1 MAKVRDHYLSL
12 RTPEITGH
20 RAWSL
25 PAHTGSPSLRV
36 SFDQL
41 YPWHCSTKPMSTMSW
56 RSQVVIL
63 GGGIRTSPL
72 TAALALPGWAERK
85 SQVLEGEI
93 PGLTSPNHHWQLP
106 PTPARV
112 PVLTH
117 PQGCQGLKEVALS
130 DTIIRDFI
138 ICFSSLRTNSSL
150 QHANLL
156 FKFQTPK
163 WPSNTLLGMH

>member
-1 MAKVRDHYLSL
+1 MNLHGQGEGPLSVTEDSRDHRSQSLKFASSHRIPIPEGILWPTLSMAL
-12 RTPEITGH
+12 LDQTHVHHVMAVTGGYSWRWDKNQSSH
-20 RAWSL
+20 CSPCPSRLSWEEK
-25 PAHTGSPSLRV
+25 PSLGRRD
-36 SFDQL
+36 SWINF
-41 YPWHCSTKPMSTMSW
+41 PKPS
-56 RSQVVIL
+56 L
-63 GGGIRTSPL
+63 
-72 TAALALPGWAERK
+72 AAA
-85 SQVLEGEI
+85 
-93 PGLTSPNHHWQLP
+93 TH
-106 PTPARV
+106 V

-130 DTIIRDFI
+130 ETIIRDFI

>member
-1 MAKVRDHYLSL
+1 MAKVKGHHLSL

-36 SFDQL
+36 SFDQP
-41 YPWHCSTKPMSTMSW
+41 YPWHCLTKPMSTTSW
-56 RSQVVIL
+56 WSHVVTL
-63 GGGIRTSPL
+63 GGGMRTSSL

-93 PGLTSPNHHWQLP
+93 PGLTSPNHDWQLP
-106 PTPARV
+106 PTPIHE

-130 DTIIRDFI
+130 ETIIRDSI
-138 ICFSSLRTNSSL
+138 IYFSSLRTNSSL

-163 WPSNTLLGMH
+163 WPSTTLLRIH